1 MYSSIFVGMS
11 KAQENA
17 EPPASGLGFGHLVNL
32 HHSSIVSRY
41 GGQGWGWAFLQVE
54 GWRCEL
60 VSTRAEVNDP
70 SQPLKLA
77 LQALIIMIQH
87 GQEGHFGD
95 SGMYVC
101 VSVAL
106 MIIETMSTC
115 IFE

>member
-1 MYSSIFVGMS
+1 MMYLSIFVGMS

-70 SQPLKLA
+70 SQPFKLV

-101 VSVAL
+101 V
-106 MIIETMSTC
+106 C
-115 IFE
+115 GFDDH